1 MNGGRLRP
9 TRPSAGTGG
18 IPGPPGDGSER
29 QRLLRGAWER
39 FAAGEDAVRGVRP
52 AILLS
57 WYRCRD
63 VHGVSPLLMSAPA
76 DGGVTQHCLQEDQ
89 LFTKLGGA
97 AGAAAAARADLSDT
111 LITVTD
117 GRGRILASWGH
128 RGALRQGAASSLAP
142 SFGWSEP
149 SCGTN
154 GMGTALQ
161 RPGIAVVEGAE
172 HWCQGFHGW
181 NGAGIAVRDP
191 VTQAPLAA
199 VNVSRWRTQLPD
211 WAAQWIRR
219 TAASLEA
226 ELGDR
231 AREIGRALV
240 DAFTVAEARTP
251 GPVLALDVAGKVVAG
266 NEAAQAALGVV
277 CAAPAIEPN
286 ARLTA
291 EVPDLPALVGRAVGC
306 ARADRGWRG
315 VARLPRVGAAEDA
328 VPAELRPVR
337 LSGDVVG
344 ILVVGC
350 EHPAGEPIDGPPSS
364 RLFPGR
370 VAAVRGSRVVLLR
383 PQEIR
388 YAEADSHA
396 VWLTTDQ
403 GRLRAATRGIDN
415 LEGALDPAT
424 FLRVHRRFLVNLAR
438 VQELEHGFNG
448 ALVVSTSSREHE
460 AIPVSRSHAA
470 QLLQALGLR

>member
-1 MNGGRLRP
+1 MNGGRSRP
-9 TRPSAGTGG
+9 NRPSEGTSGK
-18 IPGPPGDGSER
+18 PE
-29 QRLLRGAWER
+29 LRDAWER
-39 FAAGEDAVRGVRP
+39 FAAGDDAVRGVRP

-63 VHGVSPLLMSAPA
+63 VHRVSPLLTSAPP
-76 DGGVTQHCLQEDQ
+76 DGGVAEHCLHDDR
-89 LFTKLGGA
+89 LFAELGGA
-97 AGAAAAARADLSDT
+97 AGAAAAGRADMADT

-149 SCGTN
+149 SSGTN
-154 GMGTALQ
+154 GMGTALE
-161 RPGIAVVEGAE
+161 RPGIAVVEGPE

-231 AREIGRALV
+231 AREIGRTLV
-240 DAFTVAEARTP
+240 DAFAAVDGRST
-251 GPVLALDVAGKVVAG
+251 GPVLALDVAGKVVAA
-266 NEAAQAALGVV
+266 NAAARTALGVV
-277 CAAPAIEPN
+277 CAAPAVEPN

-291 EVPDLPALVGRAVGC
+291 EVPDLPALVARAVGR
-306 ARADRGWRG
+306 ARAVEGWQG
-315 VARLPRVGAAEDA
+315 VAQLTRAGAAVDA
-328 VPAELRPVR
+328 VPVELRPVR
-337 LSGDVVG
+337 LAGDVVG
-344 ILVVGC
+344 VVVAGC
-350 EHPAGEPIDGPPSS
+350 ARPAGEALDAPADPRP
-364 RLFPGR
+364 FPARIAG
-370 VAAVRGSRVVLLR
+370 VRGSRVVLLR

-396 VWLTTDQ
+396 VVLVTDQ
-403 GRLRAATRGIDN
+403 GRLRAAVRGIDN
-415 LEGALDPAT
+415 LERALDPAV
-424 FLRVHRRFLVNLAR
+424 FLRVHRRYLVNLGR
-438 VQELEHGFNG
+438 VQELEHGFKG
-448 ALVVSTSSREHE
+448 ALVLSTSSREHE
-460 AIPVSRSHAA
+460 AIPVSRGHAPR
-470 QLLQALGLR
+470 LLQALGLA